1 VSIAHGWQPAAFLL
15 PLSLLKAGILFV
27 NNIQLAFSFYDLA
40 IHTAFFN

>member
-1 VSIAHGWQPAAFLL
+1 VARGWQLTALL
-15 PLSLLKAGILFV
+15 LALSLLKAGILFV